1 MTLGDSKN
9 EHTGGSS
16 MRLESGLVWPKRLH
30 WEKYFRPQ
38 NIPEALKIL
47 EEFQGQARLLAGG
60 TDLILQIR
68 NRETEPK
75 VLVDITRIPGLNE
88 IKFEDGFIR
97 IGALVTHSQVARSR
111 LLMEKAFAL
120 SEGASQLG
128 SPQIRNLGTVAG
140 NIVSGQPG
148 ADTTIPLL
156 ALDAKVKVRNQA
168 GERTVPLT
176 KFFLDT
182 GKTVVDSTREVVTE
196 IFFSPLAEDEAS
208 VSLRLARRKALA
220 LPILT
225 VSVVVSAD
233 MKQKKFGH
241 VRIALGPVASTP
253 FRATE
258 AERILFS
265 ASIADGV
272 LKEAARKAA
281 QEANP
286 RSSLLRG
293 SGEYRREMVANLV
306 ERGIRRALERC
317 WKK

>member
-1 MTLGDSKN
+1 
-9 EHTGGSS
+9 
-16 MRLESGLVWPKRLH
+16 MRLESRLVWPKHLH

-47 EEFQGQARLLAGG
+47 EEFQGKARLLAGG

-68 NRETEPK
+68 SRETEPK
-75 VLVDITRIPGLNE
+75 ALVDITRIPGLDE
-88 IKFEDGFIR
+88 IKLEDGVIR
-97 IGALVTHSQVARSR
+97 IGALVTHAQVAQSFLIR
-111 LLMEKAFAL
+111 EKALAL
-120 SEGASQLG
+120 SEGASKLG

-156 ALDAKVKVRNQA
+156 ALDAKIKMKSKQ

-176 KFFLDT
+176 EFFLDT
-182 GKTVVDSTREVVTE
+182 GKTVLDSTREMVTE
-196 IFFSPLAEDEAS
+196 ILFSPLAEDESS

-233 MKQKKFGH
+233 LRQKKFNR
-241 VRIALGPVASTP
+241 VRIALGPVAPIP
-253 FRATE
+253 FRPMG
-258 AERILFS
+258 AEQMLAS
-265 ASIADGV
+265 ASIADEV
-272 LKEAARKAA
+272 IKKATRKAA

-286 RSSLLRG
+286 RTSLLRG
-293 SGEYRREMVANLV
+293 SEAYRREIIANLV
-306 ERGIRRALERC
+306 ERGIRKGLERLEV
-317 WKK
+317 KHG

>member
-1 MTLGDSKN
+1 
-9 EHTGGSS
+9 
-16 MRLESGLVWPKRLH
+16 MRLESSLVWPKRLH

-60 TDLILQIR
+60 TDLIPQIR
-68 NRETEPK
+68 KRETEPK
-75 VLVDITRIPGLNE
+75 VLVDITWIPGLGE
-88 IKFEDGFIR
+88 IKLEDGVIR
-97 IGALVTHSQVARSR
+97 IGALVTHTQVAQSP
-111 LLMEKAFAL
+111 LLREKALAL

-156 ALDAKVKVRNQA
+156 ALDAKVKVMSKQ
-168 GERTVPLT
+168 GERTVPMT
-176 KFFLDT
+176 EFFLDT
-182 GKTVVDSTREVVTE
+182 GKTVVDSTREMVTE
-196 IFFSPLAEDEAS
+196 IFFSPLAGDESS

-233 MKQKKFGH
+233 VKQKKFNH
-241 VRIALGPVASTP
+241 VRIALGPVAPTP
-253 FRATE
+253 FRAKE
-258 AERILFS
+258 AERIL
-265 ASIADGV
+265 ASTSISDGV
-272 LKEAARKAA
+272 MREAARKAA

-286 RSSLLRG
+286 RTSLLRG
-293 SGEYRREMVANLV
+293 SEEYRREMVANLV
-306 ERGIRRALERC
+306 ERGIRRGLERLEVRHG
-317 WKK
+317 